1 MTTMLNQPSIAI
13 PATGRRIRAGSRSK
27 LLTIAAPLV
36 LAGMVLAGWMLLGR
50 GVIISGGG
58 ADRMAVSSRTFNV
71 VLKEKGE
78 LKAAKSTDVK
88 CEVEGRST
96 IISLI
101 PEGTAVQKGDLLV
114 ELASDDIEDRIRQE
128 ELKESNALTEFESA
142 KTEVEI
148 QRDKNA
154 SDIRKADLAIE
165 LARLAL
171 QKYEKGDWMQQ
182 LKDAEIAIEQAQ
194 MTLERRQQDYEA
206 SKELYANQYT
216 TQTEHDE
223 AEFNFRKAEW
233 DLEKAKMAR
242 SVLEQYTYVAEL
254 KQKESDLHEA
264 TKEFE
269 RVKKNAEAEEIK
281 KVRMFEGKD
290 KELALIRDQ
299 LAKFR
304 TQKEKCRIYA
314 PTQGFVVYYSGG
326 GGGRWMNNDNQI
338 KEGAE
343 VFERQVLMQ
352 LPDTNVM
359 NAVVRVHE
367 AKTDKLR
374 EGAPA
379 TVTVEG
385 IPGRV
390 FSGKVT
396 KIAVLADSQSMWL
409 NPDLKEYETE
419 ITLDAADVQL
429 KPGVTAHAEILVETV
444 TDKLAVPVQAVY
456 AKGGQRYLFRDNG
469 DGAEHIPVEL
479 GQIGAEWAE
488 VVSGI
493 NSGDTVLLA
502 FNEELK
508 RRIPDAGGG
517 DSSPGTG
524 GPAAPSGMRRGPGG
538 NRRGP
543 GSPNHQQR
551 AGGSVQG
558 VPQAGLPKST
568 PVATTSSPGT
578 ERVINNE
585 GGSPS
590 SGDDK
595 AAGPKRQ
602 EPKQEAPRPP
612 TNGSTSS
619 SGAASGTSP

>member
-1 MTTMLNQPSIAI
+1 MTTTMNQPSVAI
-13 PATGRRIRAGSRSK
+13 PAAAHQARPATRSRKSPWIV
-27 LLTIAAPLV
+27 LPLV
-36 LAGMVLAGWMLLGR
+36 LVCAALAGWMLLGR
-50 GVIISGGG
+50 GGIVSGGG
-58 ADRMAVSSRTFNV
+58 ADRMTVAPRTFNV

-78 LKAAKSTDVK
+78 LKAAKSTDIK

-114 ELASDDIEDRIRQE
+114 ELASDNIEDRIRQE
-128 ELKESNALTEFESA
+128 ELKESNAFTEFESA

-154 SDIRKADLAIE
+154 SEIRRAELAIE

-171 QKYEKGDWMQQ
+171 QKYEMGDWMQQ

-194 MTLERRQQDYEA
+194 MTLVRRQQDFEA
-206 SKELYANQYT
+206 SKQLYANQYT

-233 DLEKAKMAR
+233 DLEKAKMAK
-242 SVLEQYTYVAEL
+242 SVLEQYTYVADL

-264 TKEFE
+264 TKECE

-281 KVRMFEGKD
+281 KVRMFEGKE

-314 PTQGFVVYYSGG
+314 PTQGFVVYYTG
-326 GGGRWMNNDNQI
+326 GGGRWMSNENQI

-352 LPDTNVM
+352 LPDTAVM

-374 EGAPA
+374 EGQPA

-390 FSGKVT
+390 FSGKVS

-419 ITLDAADVQL
+419 ITLDASDVQL
-429 KPGVTAHAEILVETV
+429 KPGVTAHAEILVEMV

-456 AKGGQRYLFRDNG
+456 AKGGQRYLFRDGG
-469 DGAEHIPVEL
+469 DGAEHVPVQL

-502 FNEELK
+502 FSEELK
-508 RRIPDAGGG
+508 RRIPDAAGGEA
-517 DSSPGTG
+517 SPG
-524 GPAAPSGMRRGPGG
+524 GPAPASPGGMRRGPGG
-538 NRRGP
+538 GRRGP
-543 GSPNHQQR
+543 GGSNQQR
-551 AGGSVQG
+551 AGAQSRSDSGAA
-558 VPQAGLPKST
+558 PST
-568 PVATTSSPGT
+568 PGALTPAPAAATTKQDASGSSPASTAGAAQKPEVT
-578 ERVINNE
+578 EKTPNT
-585 GGSPS
+585 
-590 SGDDK
+590 
-595 AAGPKRQ
+595 AAP
-602 EPKQEAPRPP
+602 PAAPA
-612 TNGSTSS
+612 S
-619 SGAASGTSP
+619 SGASQ